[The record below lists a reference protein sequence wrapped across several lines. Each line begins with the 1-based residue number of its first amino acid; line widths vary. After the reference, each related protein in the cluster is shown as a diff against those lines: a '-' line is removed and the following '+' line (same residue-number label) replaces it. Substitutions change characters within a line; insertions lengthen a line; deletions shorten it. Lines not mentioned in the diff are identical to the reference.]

1 MDVPLARDEVR
12 GRRGRIGGEDGGGAD
27 QRGELSSDPHEY
39 EHLSTGEGRCHGM
52 LLEFGQVGAGG

>member
-27 QRGELSSDPHEY
+27 QRGELSSDPHAGY
-39 EHLSTGEGRCHGM
+39 EHRRRSVSRDA
-52 LLEFGQVGAGG
+52 VGVLFR